1 MQEILVVDDDSSTR
15 RLIAG
20 LLRAQ
25 SFAVTEAADG
35 FEALERV
42 EQRPF
47 DLVLVDVWMPRMTGL
62 DLLARLRERSTCPK
76 VVVMTADDTPEVLL
90 RSVREQAFRYVRKPV
105 EPASLLEL
113 VREVLTSKPAS
124 RPIQVISARPDWVE
138 LLVPC
143 EKQSAERVHALL
155 TRMDADLP
163 DQVRE
168 SIAMAFR
175 ELLMNAVEWGGKLDS
190 SRDVRIAYLRARR
203 MVLYRISDPGKG
215 FKFEDLEHSAIA
227 NAQEGSFEHV
237 QVREQKGLRPGGFGL
252 MMTRA
257 LVDEL
262 IYNEAQNE
270 VVFIKYLD

>member
-62 DLLARLRERSTCPK
+62 DFLARLRERSTCPK

-168 SIAMAFR
+168 SIATAFR

>member
-1 MQEILVVDDDSSTR
+1 MNQILVVDDDSSTR

-20 LLRAQ
+20 LLKAEGYT
-25 SFAVTEAADG
+25 VTEAADG

-42 EQRPF
+42 EQKRF

-62 DLLARLRERSTCPK
+62 DLLARLRERAPCPK

-90 RSVREQAFRYVRKPV
+90 QSVREQAFRYVRKPV

-124 RPIQVISARPDWVE
+124 RPIQVLSARPDWVE

-143 EKQSAERVHALL
+143 ERQSAERVHALL

-163 DQVRE
+163 NDVRE
-168 SIAMAFR
+168 SIALAFR

-215 FKFEDLEHSAIA
+215 FKFEDLAHSAIA
-227 NAQEGSFEHV
+227 NASEGSFEHV
-237 QVREQKGLRPGGFGL
+237 QVREQQGLRPGGFGL
-252 MMTRA
+252 LMTRA

>member
-42 EQRPF
+42 EEKPF

-90 RSVREQAFRYVRKPV
+90 LSVREQAFRYVRKPV

-124 RPIQVISARPDWVE
+124 RPIQVISARPEWVE

-155 TRMDADLP
+155 TRMDTDLP

-227 NAQEGSFEHV
+227 NPQEGSFEHV